1 MIQSKFTMQQLFE
14 AGVHFGHR
22 KNLWNP
28 KMSQY
33 IYGVRNDMHIIN
45 LKDTYY
51 MLNVALEVL
60 KSVAAKNGKIL
71 FVGTKKQATEII
83 AEGAQKCG
91 QHYVNYRWPGGMLT
105 NWNTVSKSLRTLT
118 NYEKQLA
125 DENSILIK
133 KEKLTLLKKK
143 DKLEKML
150 GGIRNMGGIPDLM
163 FVIDTNEQDIAI
175 KEANKLNIPVIAV
188 VDTNASFD
196 GINYVIPGNDDA
208 SKAIKLYMDLA
219 QESILEGIQQSLIK
233 AGVDVGA
240 GEKVIAEKSGE
251 FVKIAKE

>member
-1 MIQSKFTMQQLFE
+1 MNQSKFTIQQLFE

-28 KMSQY
+28 NMSQY

-51 MLNVALEVL
+51 MLNIALDVL
-60 KSVAAKNGKIL
+60 KLVAAKNGKIL
-71 FVGTKKQATEII
+71 FVGTKKQAIEII
-83 AEGAQKCG
+83 AENARKCG

-105 NWNTVSKSLRTLT
+105 NWHTVSRSLKTL
-118 NYEKQLA
+118 NEYEKQLA
-125 DENSILIK
+125 DENSVLTK
-133 KEKLTLLKKK
+133 KERLNLVKKK

-163 FVIDTNEQDIAI
+163 FVIDTNEQRIAI
-175 KEANKLNIPVIAV
+175 EEANKLNIPVIAI

-196 GINYVIPGNDDA
+196 GVNYIVPGNDDA
-208 SKAIKLYMDLA
+208 SKAIRLYMNLA
-219 QESILEGIQQSLIK
+219 QEAVLEGIQQSLIK
-233 AGVDVGA
+233 AGVDIGA
-240 GEKVIAEKSGE
+240 V
-251 FVKIAKE
+251 